1 MKLFIP
7 GAGGKVNHILNFQEH
22 PDVEKV
28 IISDIY
34 PWTYGT
40 FVADVAY
47 QVPRFDDPT
56 FFEVFDRI
64 YQKERFDVC
73 LPINDFSLYL
83 FASQREKLKSYPF
96 TLAICPQE
104 TIDLVADKLLNYEF
118 FVTNNIPTAKVYT
131 MDEFLNL
138 KIHKF
143 PYYIKPR
150 YIHMRGTQKQLYMK
164 LEDSFDLDYILKKI
178 QTNQDDYV
186 VQDFISGREINI
198 DFFCDANGEVKS
210 IVPLERQGM
219 GLSRGIT
226 RGEMFN
232 DSRFDS
238 YIYQMAE
245 KLKFWG
251 ANNVQVYMDENE
263 NLTFTEIN
271 GRFSGS
277 SIFVKEAGVNFFHYF
292 IELLKGNPVE
302 INEKPRYLRMASWE
316 KPFFFTKTK
325 AKMI

>member
-1 MKLFIP
+1 
-7 GAGGKVNHILNFQEH
+7 
-22 PDVEKV
+22 
-28 IISDIY
+28 
-34 PWTYGT
+34 
-40 FVADVAY
+40 
-47 QVPRFDDPT
+47 
-56 FFEVFDRI
+56 
-64 YQKERFDVC
+64 
-73 LPINDFSLYL
+73 
-83 FASQREKLKSYPF
+83 
-96 TLAICPQE
+96 
-104 TIDLVADKLLNYEF
+104 
-118 FVTNNIPTAKVYT
+118 
-131 MDEFLNL
+131 
-138 KIHKF
+138 
-143 PYYIKPR
+143 
-150 YIHMRGTQKQLYMK
+150 MRGTQKQLYMK

-226 RGEMFN
+226 RGEMFD

-251 ANNVQVYMDENE
+251 ANNVQTYMDENE

-325 AKMI
+325 AKSI